1 MSGPSPR
8 REGAQTECEGNW
20 AEEQVKYRITKM
32 DKLTTERDASPFFTS
47 LLTYPPLLALPTRSC
62 NKEEKKT
69 ARNPPIVD
77 KGKFV
82 ISPGDVTEVRP

>member
-20 AEEQVKYRITKM
+20 AEEQVKYRITKS
-32 DKLTTERDASPFFTS
+32 DKLTTERDASPSFTS

-62 NKEEKKT
+62 NKEEKKQRQT
-69 ARNPPIVD
+69 LPLLTR
-77 KGKFV
+77 G
-82 ISPGDVTEVRP
+82 SL